1 MVVDVRDRL
10 AKMAGPAGIQLLTEL
25 FLRSQGSQQGVD
37 ARRFRIDFK
46 DQRDQIRKLEN
57 KFIQHTWGPIERY
70 RLNLVALPLIDLKEA
85 RAILKVAD
93 RLLRRLV
100 LLYEN
105 DQNRPVTIAEL
116 SNDLHESQ
124 ETISEVVGYVI
135 HTPVAG
141 PRTNGYPDSPDWGL
155 TPIEQSLD
163 YPNLEALLNQLTKW
177 IDHDCVT
184 VSLEHAFTD
193 SSGLNPQPNDLPLT
207 LYDRTINRLKNHK
220 MAVPLLLV
228 FVALIVLAR
237 SLNHVLDLFM
247 RLRSML

>member
-163 YPNLEALLNQLTKW
+163 YPNLEALLNQLT
-177 IDHDCVT
+177 
-184 VSLEHAFTD
+184 VS
-193 SSGLNPQPNDLPLT
+193 NDLTRVTPQEN
-207 LYDRTINRLKNHK
+207 Y
-220 MAVPLLLV
+220 
-228 FVALIVLAR
+228 FR
-237 SLNHVLDLFM
+237 SR
-247 RLRSML
+247 RLRYTYAGRRPTHQRLSRLTEMDRPRLRHGQPRTRIHG